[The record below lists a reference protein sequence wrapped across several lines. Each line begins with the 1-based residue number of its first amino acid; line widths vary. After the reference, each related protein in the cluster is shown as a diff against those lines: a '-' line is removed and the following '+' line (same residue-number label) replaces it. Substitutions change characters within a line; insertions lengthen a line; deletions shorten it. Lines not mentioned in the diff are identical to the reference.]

1 MKTDIALVL
10 RQIACLCPFSILLEF
25 SRAHVLFCVF
35 LLIIK
40 QDRPLYF
47 IIDLFH
53 SPRLI
58 RALLELLL
66 HTFCGLLFLAD
77 IRCAPSPRHLNSLGN
92 F

>member
-25 SRAHVLFCVF
+25 SRAHVF

-53 SPRLI
+53 SPPLYI

-66 HTFCGLLFLAD
+66 HTFAD
-77 IRCAPSPRHLNSLGN
+77 PLTVIVHG
-92 F
+92 

>member
-53 SPRLI
+53 SPPLYI

-66 HTFCGLLFLAD
+66 HTFAD
-77 IRCAPSPRHLNSLGN
+77 PLTVIVHG
-92 F
+92 